1 MIGLYLEQRSPL
13 HRVPAGWK
21 LLGLALASLAL
32 FPLGDPLVLLACLAA
47 SLSGY
52 ALLGRQGLSALQA
65 LRPLAMILGFVLGL
79 HALLGS
85 FETGLL
91 VALRL
96 ATLFL
101 LANLV
106 TLTTRMDEMIDALRP
121 VLRPVAWIGLPER
134 RLALAIAL
142 VIRFTPVIVDMV
154 HRLQEA
160 HRARSGRKGHIKLVA
175 PLCLQA
181 LNTADHV
188 AEALAARGGAA
199 PDPSAET
206 GRTGWRTGQK
216 NTASRMDANR

>member
-13 HRVPAGWK
+13 HLVPAGWK
-21 LLGLALASLAL
+21 LLGLALASLLL
-32 FPLGDPLVLLACLAA
+32 FPLRDPVVLLACLAG

-52 ALLGRQGLSALQA
+52 ALLGRQGLSALRA
-65 LRPLAMILGFVLGL
+65 LRPLAMVLAFVLGL

-91 VALRL
+91 VGLRL

-101 LANLV
+101 LASLV

-121 VLRPVAWIGLPER
+121 VLRPVAWVGLSER

-142 VIRFTPVIVDMV
+142 VIRFTPVIVDMGS
-154 HRLQEA
+154 RLQEA
-160 HRARSGRKGHIKLVA
+160 HRARSGRKGHVKLVA

-181 LNTADHV
+181 LNAADHV
-188 AEALAARGGAA
+188 AEALVARGGADPA
-199 PDPSAET
+199 LSGEPEGAGRPD
-206 GRTGWRTGQK
+206 GQEGD
-216 NTASRMDANR
+216 ADQMDAIR

>member
-1 MIGLYLEQRSPL
+1 MIGLYLETRSPL
-13 HRVPAGWK
+13 HLVPAGWK

-32 FPLGDPLVLLACLAA
+32 FPLDDPLVLLVCLAV

-52 ALLGRQGLSALQA
+52 ALLGRQGLSALAA
-65 LRPLAMILGFVLGL
+65 LRSLALILAFVLGL

-85 FETGLL
+85 VETGLL
-91 VALRL
+91 VSLRL

-101 LANLV
+101 LASLV

-121 VLRPVAWIGLPER
+121 VLRPAAWIGLSER

-142 VIRFTPVIVDMV
+142 VIRFTPVIVDMGS
-154 HRLQEA
+154 RLQEA
-160 HRARSGRKGHIKLVA
+160 HRARSGRKGHVKLVA

-181 LNTADHV
+181 LNAADHV

-199 PDPSAET
+199 PDLSAAPT
-206 GRTGWRTGQK
+206 GTGWRTGQERD
-216 NTASRMDANR
+216 ASQMDANR

>member
-1 MIGLYLEQRSPL
+1 MIGLYLAQRSPL
-13 HRVPAGWK
+13 HLVPAGGK

-32 FPLGDPLVLLACLAA
+32 FPLGDPLSLLACLAA

-52 ALLGRQGLSALQA
+52 ALLGRQGLSALAA
-65 LRPLAMILGFVLGL
+65 LRPLVLILAFVLGL

-85 FETGLL
+85 FETGIL

-101 LANLV
+101 LASLV

-121 VLRPVAWIGLPER
+121 VLRPAAWIGLPEQ

-142 VIRFTPVIVDMV
+142 VIRFTPVIVEMGN
-154 HRLQEA
+154 RLQEA
-160 HRARSGRKGHIKLVA
+160 HRARSGRKGHVKLVA

-199 PDPSAET
+199 PDLST
-206 GRTGWRTGQK
+206 TR
-216 NTASRMDANR
+216 DAAGPPTEQRGDADQMEANQ